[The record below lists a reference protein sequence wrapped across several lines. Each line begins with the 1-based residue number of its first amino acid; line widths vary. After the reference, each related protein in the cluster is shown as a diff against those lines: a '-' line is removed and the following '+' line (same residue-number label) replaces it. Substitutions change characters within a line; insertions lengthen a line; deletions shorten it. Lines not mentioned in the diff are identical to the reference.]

1 MMRGKATKACLLVL
15 LATVLATGSL
25 RPQPARAVDTAVIV
39 VSSIAAYV
47 VFVVGA
53 TWLIYTRRQQPLQ
66 GFVPQEPARFG
77 DKNERPGLRLAPECQ
92 PRDGT
97 MPIAGW

>member
-1 MMRGKATKACLLVL
+1 MWRKATKVALLV
-15 LATVLATGSL
+15 VLATILGTGTL
-25 RPQPARAVDTAVIV
+25 RPQPARAANTAVIV

-66 GFVPQEPARFG
+66 GFLPQETARLG
-77 DKNERPGLRLAPECQ
+77 EEDERAGVRLAHECQ
-92 PRDGT
+92 PREGT
-97 MPIAGW
+97 MPLVCW